1 MGANQMPTVI
11 KGATLSCYPA
21 ALVTVLLVAIVDVGA
36 IGEVQAQ
43 PNTTTAAA
51 STTGDMVA
59 TVKTVSSRTAL
70 TKFLVAD
77 AERAA
82 KERKWTIAIPY
93 YQALAAARGPA
104 SAEAARLATLW
115 TLGGQFESAAAVWT
129 AFASA
134 TSDAK
139 ARGEALS
146 EVTRLTAN
154 PDPFADRLELVPLA
168 APAKKAFTLGRKA
181 FAAKQY
187 GDALVYFHMGYS
199 LAPDLPGFLRE
210 LGATYDK
217 LGAPEKKREF
227 YRRYLLQRP
236 FGTNA
241 DIVRRELTN
250 AKESLGTLLV
260 STSRPC
266 EQLWINRQRVTKLPS
281 VGLLVAPGTYKG
293 LCFAPKYEMALFE
306 YAVVEAGKP
315 ASLNFAWTIV
325 VNKLSNPYGRISLE
339 NPKSPGVMI
348 DLGIS
353 SNEIGVAV
361 PPDRRALKMEV
372 RDDLGSRTEKRTIK
386 LEAGQPFNV
395 TW

>member
-1 MGANQMPTVI
+1 MPTVI
-11 KGATLSCYPA
+11 KGATLSCHCA
-21 ALVTVLLVAIVDVGA
+21 ALVTSLLVGA
-36 IGEVQAQ
+36 AVNAVNTQEANAQ
-43 PNTTTAAA
+43 PSSGAVVTANNGDLVA
-51 STTGDMVA
+51 S
-59 TVKTVSSRTAL
+59 VKTVANRTAL
-70 TKFLVAD
+70 TKFLVGD

-82 KERKWTIAIPY
+82 KDRKWTIAIPY

-115 TLGGQFESAAAVWT
+115 TLAGQFESAAAVWT
-129 AFASA
+129 ALASA
-134 TSDAK
+134 TSDVK
-139 ARGEALS
+139 ARGEALG

-168 APAKKAFTLGRKA
+168 APAKKAFTFGRKA
-181 FAAKQY
+181 FAAKQF

-236 FGTNA
+236 FGVNA

-250 AKESLGTLLV
+250 SKESLGTLLV

-266 EQLWINRQRVTKLPS
+266 EQLWINRQRITTKLPAA
-281 VGLLVAPGTYKG
+281 GLLVAPGTYKG

-315 ASLNFAWTIV
+315 AALNFAWTIV

-361 PPDRRALKMEV
+361 PPDRRVLRMEIK
-372 RDDLGSRTEKRTIK
+372 DDLGSRTEKRTIK
-386 LEAGQPFNV
+386 LEAGKPFNV

>member
-1 MGANQMPTVI
+1 MPTVI
-11 KGATLSCYPA
+11 KGATLSCYSA
-21 ALVTVLLVAIVDVGA
+21 ALTTSLLVGA
-36 IGEVQAQ
+36 VTFINVVNIHEANAQ
-43 PNTTTAAA
+43 PSTGAAA
-51 STTGDMVA
+51 NANNGDLVA
-59 TVKTVSSRTAL
+59 SVKTVANRTAL

-82 KERKWTIAIPY
+82 KDRKWTVAIPY
-93 YQALAAARGPA
+93 YQALASARGPA

-115 TLGGQFESAAAVWT
+115 TLAGQFESAAAVWT

-134 TSDAK
+134 TTDVK

-168 APAKKAFTLGRKA
+168 APAKKAFTFGRKA
-181 FAAKQY
+181 FAAKQF

-236 FGTNA
+236 FGANA

-266 EQLWINRQRVTKLPS
+266 EQLWINRQRVTTKLPAA
-281 VGLLVAPGTYKG
+281 GLLVAPGTYKG

-315 ASLNFAWTIV
+315 AALNFAWTIV

-361 PPDRRALKMEV
+361 PPDRRALKMEIK
-372 RDDLGSRTEKRTIK
+372 DDLGSRTEKRTIK

>member
-1 MGANQMPTVI
+1 MPTVI
-11 KGATLSCYPA
+11 KGATLSCHCA
-21 ALVTVLLVAIVDVGA
+21 ALVTSLLVGA
-36 IGEVQAQ
+36 AVNVVNTQEANAQ
-43 PNTTTAAA
+43 PSSGAVVTANNGDLVA
-51 STTGDMVA
+51 S
-59 TVKTVSSRTAL
+59 VKTVANRTAL
-70 TKFLVAD
+70 TKFLVGD

-82 KERKWTIAIPY
+82 KDRKWTIAIPY

-115 TLGGQFESAAAVWT
+115 TLAGQFESAAAVWT
-129 AFASA
+129 ALASA
-134 TSDAK
+134 TSDVK
-139 ARGEALS
+139 ARGEALG

-168 APAKKAFTLGRKA
+168 APAKKAFTFGRKA
-181 FAAKQY
+181 FAAKQF

-236 FGTNA
+236 FGVNA

-250 AKESLGTLLV
+250 SKESLGTLLV

-266 EQLWINRQRVTKLPS
+266 EQLWINRQRITTKLPAA
-281 VGLLVAPGTYKG
+281 GLLVAPGTYKG

-315 ASLNFAWTIV
+315 AALNFAWTIV

-361 PPDRRALKMEV
+361 PPDRRVLRMEIK
-372 RDDLGSRTEKRTIK
+372 DDLGSRTEKRTIK
-386 LEAGQPFNV
+386 LEAGKPFNV

>member
-1 MGANQMPTVI
+1 MPTVI
-11 KGATLSCYPA
+11 KGATLSCHCA
-21 ALVTVLLVAIVDVGA
+21 ALVTSLLVGA
-36 IGEVQAQ
+36 AVNVVNSQEANAQ
-43 PNTTTAAA
+43 PSSGAVVTANNGDLVA
-51 STTGDMVA
+51 S
-59 TVKTVSSRTAL
+59 VKTVANRTAL
-70 TKFLVAD
+70 TKFLVGD

-82 KERKWTIAIPY
+82 KDRKWTIAIPY

-115 TLGGQFESAAAVWT
+115 TLAGQFESAAAVWT
-129 AFASA
+129 ALASA
-134 TSDAK
+134 TSDVK
-139 ARGEALS
+139 ARGEALG

-168 APAKKAFTLGRKA
+168 APAKKAFTFGRKA
-181 FAAKQY
+181 FAAKQF

-236 FGTNA
+236 FGVNA

-250 AKESLGTLLV
+250 SKESLGTLLV

-266 EQLWINRQRVTKLPS
+266 EQLWINRQRITTKLPAA
-281 VGLLVAPGTYKG
+281 GLLVAPGTYKG

-315 ASLNFAWTIV
+315 AALNFAWTIV

-361 PPDRRALKMEV
+361 PPDRRVLRMEIK
-372 RDDLGSRTEKRTIK
+372 DDLGSRTEKRTIK
-386 LEAGQPFNV
+386 LEAGKPFNV

>member
-1 MGANQMPTVI
+1 MLTVI
-11 KGATLSCYPA
+11 KGATLTWCA
-21 ALVTVLLVAIVDVGA
+21 AAVTTVFLAA
-36 IGEVQAQ
+36 SPTAQAQ
-43 PNTTTAAA
+43 PAAA
-51 STTGDMVA
+51 NASPDLVA
-59 TVKTVSSRTAL
+59 TVKTAATRNAL
-70 TKFLVAD
+70 SQFLIGD

-82 KERKWTIAIPY
+82 KDRKWTIAIPY

-104 SAEAARLATLW
+104 SPEAARLATLW
-115 TLGGQFESAAAVWT
+115 TLAGQFESAAAVWT
-129 AFASA
+129 TFASA
-134 TSDAK
+134 SSDEK

-181 FAAKQY
+181 FAAKQF

-236 FGTNA
+236 FGANA
-241 DIVRRELTN
+241 DIVRRELST
-250 AKESLGTLLV
+250 AKDSLGTLLI
-260 STSRPC
+260 STSLPC
-266 EQLWINRQRVTKLPS
+266 EQLWINRQRVTTKLPPA
-281 VGLLVAPGTYKG
+281 GLLVAPGTYKG
-293 LCFAPKYEMALFE
+293 LCFAAKYEMALFE
-306 YAVVEAGKP
+306 YAVVEPGKP
-315 ASLNFAWTIV
+315 ARLDFVWGIV
-325 VNKLSNPYGRISLE
+325 VNKLTNPYGRISLE
-339 NPKSPGVMI
+339 NPKAPGVMI

-361 PPDRRALKMEV
+361 PPDKRPLKIEV
-372 RDDLGSRTEKRTIK
+372 KDDLGSRVEKRTIK
-386 LEAGQPFNV
+386 LEAGQRTVV

>member
-1 MGANQMPTVI
+1 MPTVI
-11 KGATLSCYPA
+11 KGATLPCHRAAFA
-21 ALVTVLLVAIVDVGA
+21 ALLLVGVGNIHQA
-36 IGEVQAQ
+36 QAQ
-43 PNTTTAAA
+43 PSVAPTPVSTAGA
-51 STTGDMVA
+51 DLVA

-70 TKFLVAD
+70 TKFLVVE

-115 TLGGQFESAAAVWT
+115 TLAGQFESAAAVWT

-134 TSDAK
+134 TSDVK
-139 ARGEALS
+139 ARGDALS

-168 APAKKAFTLGRKA
+168 VPAKKAFTFGRKA

-217 LGAPEKKREF
+217 LGAPDKKREF

-236 FGTNA
+236 FGANA
-241 DIVRRELTN
+241 DIVRRELTS

-266 EQLWINRQRVTKLPS
+266 EQLWINRQRVTTKLPAA
-281 VGLLVAPGTYKG
+281 GLLVAPGTYKG

-306 YAVVEAGKP
+306 YTVVEAGKP

-325 VNKLSNPYGRISLE
+325 VNKLRNPYGRISLE

-353 SNEIGVAV
+353 SSEIGVAV
-361 PPDRRALKMEV
+361 PADRRALKMEIK
-372 RDDLGSRTEKRTIK
+372 DDVGSRTEKRTIK